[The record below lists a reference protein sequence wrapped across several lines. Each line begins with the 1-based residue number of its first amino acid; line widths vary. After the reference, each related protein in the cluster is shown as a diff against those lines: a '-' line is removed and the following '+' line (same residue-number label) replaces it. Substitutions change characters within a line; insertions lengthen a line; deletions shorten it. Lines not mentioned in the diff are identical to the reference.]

1 MFTSESAGG
10 IAWPGELWRR
20 AGSSRRKFRL
30 DQLLYVPCSQRAKA
44 PCSTSQCGPIR
55 LPGNSPLEIDALT
68 SSASTRNTE
77 AASSAVR
84 TRSSGT
90 GEPGAMGVPAA
101 SPGSG
106 SGFFPSVADDA
117 AGSGRS
123 AVSAGSAGDRVL
135 ACAVSSAAASTSSAA
150 ASSSPAAGS
159 SSSAGPPLRNRCI
172 RRIASKVADTVAPQ
186 AASAIPTSR
195 TSVARVAS
203 QASASPGGSHADT
216 RRRRLFPPLS
226 SVSMARWCR
235 KSARN
240 GRRHPG
246 SRHLP

>member
-1 MFTSESAGG
+1 MKFGGPLCGDPGQRDEARHAELPFGTGTAVITPPCRRWPHTALSAQRESALQILLSMFTSESAGG

-135 ACAVSSAAASTSSAA
+135 ACAVSSAAASTS
-150 ASSSPAAGS
+150 
-159 SSSAGPPLRNRCI
+159 
-172 RRIASKVADTVAPQ
+172 
-186 AASAIPTSR
+186 
-195 TSVARVAS
+195 
-203 QASASPGGSHADT
+203 
-216 RRRRLFPPLS
+216 
-226 SVSMARWCR
+226 
-235 KSARN
+235 
-240 GRRHPG
+240 
-246 SRHLP
+246 